1 MKRPARRLATL
12 RLAVTLLAAGGVF
25 AAAPVPPAAP
35 APAAA
40 SVRLPLD
47 PAASSLT
54 FTIHRPGES
63 IDGTVGTFAGEVT
76 LVPSDLKRG
85 AAVALRVE
93 AVSLQ
98 TGNRMRDGKM
108 RKSHLEVERF
118 PQIVFRSTSI
128 QVTERKAL
136 VEGTL
141 ALHGAERSLIVPAS
155 IRYDNGL
162 FTAEGSVTLTY
173 SDYGIPIPRFLWLVM
188 DDEIVVRFRF
198 VAGPAAR

>member
-1 MKRPARRLATL
+1 MSRPARRFARL
-12 RLAVTLLAAGGVF
+12 RLAATLLAGGIL
-25 AAAPVPPAAP
+25 AATPASPVAP
-35 APAAA
+35 APPAGQV
-40 SVRLPLD
+40 SLPLD

-63 IDGTVGTFAGEVT
+63 IDGTVGKYEGEVT
-76 LVPSDLKRG
+76 LYPSNLKRG
-85 AAVALRVE
+85 ATVVLRVE

-98 TGNRMRDGKM
+98 TGNRIRDGKM

-128 QVTERKAL
+128 QVAERKAL

-162 FTAEGSVTLTY
+162 LTAEGSVRLTY